1 MGLWEE
7 AARHRAELDR
17 ANARVAQNR
26 RQVAETVL
34 RQQQAAV
41 QGFIDGMHRLGI
53 PPAKHRLWKHSR
65 WGVGN
70 YDRTRST
77 VAGWLIKSPRQTATS
92 QWDLVVTTD
101 GEVRKMLFSP
111 SYSDAVLDLS
121 EPQEI
126 NLDSL
131 GETHE
136 PLSEHLVKALANAM
150 RGD

>member
-1 MGLWEE
+1 
-7 AARHRAELDR
+7 
-17 ANARVAQNR
+17 
-26 RQVAETVL
+26 
-34 RQQQAAV
+34 
-41 QGFIDGMHRLGI
+41 
-53 PPAKHRLWKHSR
+53 
-65 WGVGN
+65 
-70 YDRTRST
+70 
-77 VAGWLIKSPRQTATS
+77 
-92 QWDLVVTTD
+92 
-101 GEVRKMLFSP
+101 MLFSP